1 MANIIINIV
10 LAVLAV
16 AGLGVSAWL
25 ILRSKFDGTKVD
37 SARERAETIV
47 TQAEE
52 EQRKLLLAAQEEV
65 LRLRTEGENDVKEQR
80 QELNRQERRFFQ
92 REEQLE
98 RKTENLEQMQDELSG
113 KETEVQ
119 QALVEAE
126 ELKGKQ
132 LEALESVAGMN
143 VADARQIVVKRGE

>member
-25 ILRSKFDGTKVD
+25 ILRSKFDGTKLD
-37 SARERAETIV
+37 SARERAEPIV

-98 RKTENLEQMQDELSG
+98 RKT
-113 KETEVQ
+113 
-119 QALVEAE
+119 
-126 ELKGKQ
+126 
-132 LEALESVAGMN
+132 
-143 VADARQIVVKRGE
+143 